1 LLRIAEQFHA
11 SDLGRQRQGNEDN
24 YFVRAPLFVVADG
37 MGGAQAGEVASEMA
51 VESFDAGLGNGS
63 PAEGLVRVIQ
73 EANRR
78 IHDRS
83 RSDEQA
89 AGMGTTCTAA
99 YVGEDEVTIAH
110 VGDSR
115 AYLWRDGEL
124 TRLTRD
130 HSLVGELVARGK
142 LTEEQAEA
150 HPQRSVI
157 TRALGPEREVQ
168 VDVETF
174 AARDG
179 DIYLLCSDGLTSM
192 IHEHG
197 VQPVLERTGRDLDR
211 TGRELIAAANEAGG
225 RDNITVILFRL
236 EEVGGG
242 GAVADD
248 GQTTISHAA
257 VEDEGEYEDFQGDA
271 APGSRQ
277 GTSRPYAHTRVR
289 DEQTLRSDDVA
300 GAVRAADEQ
309 EAAYRASGTVALSAI
324 EPRARAEPD
333 SQPTSPADTGE
344 APKRTVALPN
354 GGPPSET
361 RREKKRRFRVPG
373 AVVVVVVLLAMVLGG
388 FWLASQAV
396 YFVGTDPER
405 GNAVT
410 IYRGL
415 PVDLPL
421 GLELYS
427 RYQASGVTLQSIPAS
442 RRQTFTDHKLRSKDD
457 AENLVIQ
464 LERGQ
469 LES

>member
-1 LLRIAEQFHA
+1 MLRIAEQFHA

-51 VESFDAGLGNGS
+51 VECFDGGIGDGS
-63 PAEGLVRVIQ
+63 PADELVRIIQ
-73 EANRR
+73 DANRR
-78 IHDRS
+78 IHERS

-99 YVGEDEVTIAH
+99 YVGDSEVTIAH

-115 AYLWRDGEL
+115 AYLWRGGEL

-157 TRALGPEREVQ
+157 TRALGPERDVQ

-179 DIYLLCSDGLTSM
+179 DVYLLCSDGLTSM
-192 IHEHG
+192 IHEVG
-197 VQPVLERTGRDLDR
+197 VRPVMERMTELDR
-211 TGRELIAAANEAGG
+211 TGRELIAAANDAGG

-236 EEVGGG
+236 EDVGGG
-242 GAVADD
+242 GGGGVTGSEATARHAEDD
-248 GQTTISHAA
+248 GETGQYDTF
-257 VEDEGEYEDFQGDA
+257 EGEA
-271 APGSRQ
+271 VSPRQ
-277 GTSRPYAHTRVR
+277 GASRPYAHTRVR
-289 DEQTLRSDDVA
+289 DEETMRPEEVA
-300 GAVRAADEQ
+300 NAVRAADEQ
-309 EAAYRASGTVALSAI
+309 EAEYRASGTVALSAI
-324 EPRARAEPD
+324 EPRARAEPIED
-333 SQPTSPADTGE
+333 S
-344 APKRTVALPN
+344 PKRTVAMPE
-354 GGPPSET
+354 GASPDRT
-361 RREKKRRFRVPG
+361 ATKRKRRFRIPAG
-373 AVVVVVVLLAMVLGG
+373 VVVALVLLAMVLGG
-388 FWLASQAV
+388 FWLATQAV
-396 YFVGTDPER
+396 YFVGTDADR
-405 GNAVT
+405 GNTVT

-421 GLELYS
+421 GLKLYS
-427 RYQASGVTLQSIPAS
+427 RYQGSGVTLQSIPAA
-442 RRQTFTDHKLRSKDD
+442 RRKTFTDHKLRSKDD

-469 LES
+469 LDS

>member
-1 LLRIAEQFHA
+1 MLRISEQFHA

-24 YFVRAPLFVVADG
+24 YFVRSPLFVVADG

-51 VESFDAGLGNGS
+51 VESFDAGLGDS
-63 PAEGLVRVIQ
+63 TPADGLVRIIQ

-99 YVGEDEVTIAH
+99 YVGESDVTIAH

-115 AYLWRDGEL
+115 AYLWRGGEL

-174 AARDG
+174 AARGG
-179 DIYLLCSDGLTSM
+179 DVYLLCSDGLTSM
-192 IHEHG
+192 IHEVG
-197 VQPVLERTGRDLDR
+197 VRPVLERTSDDLEHA
-211 TGRELIAAANEAGG
+211 GRELVAAANAAGG

-236 EEVGGG
+236 EDVGGAG
-242 GAVADD
+242 DGDSAATASQPAVA
-248 GQTTISHAA
+248 
-257 VEDEGEYEDFQGDA
+257 EDEDTGEYDTFEPT
-271 APGSRQ
+271 PGPHH

-289 DEQTLRSDDVA
+289 DEEAMRPGEVA
-300 GAVRAADEQ
+300 HAVRAADEQ

-324 EPRARAEPD
+324 EPRARSEP
-333 SQPTSPADTGE
+333 AAE
-344 APKRTVALPN
+344 APPRTAPLPEADK
-354 GGPPSET
+354 PERT
-361 RREKKRRFRVPG
+361 RKRRRRIPGG
-373 AVVVVVVLLAMVLGG
+373 AVVALVLLAMVLGG
-388 FWLASQAV
+388 FWLATQAV
-396 YFVGTDPER
+396 YFVGTDADR
-405 GNAVT
+405 GNTVT

-421 GLELYS
+421 GLKLYS
-427 RYQASGVTLQSIPAS
+427 RYQGSGVTLQSVPAS
-442 RRQTFTDHKLRSKDD
+442 RRKSFTDHKLRSKDD

-469 LES
+469 IES

>member
-1 LLRIAEQFHA
+1 MLRISEQFHA

-24 YFVRAPLFVVADG
+24 YFVRSPLFVVADG

-51 VESFDAGLGNGS
+51 VESFDAGLGDS
-63 PAEGLVRVIQ
+63 APAEGLVRIIQ

-99 YVGEDEVTIAH
+99 YVGESDVTIAH

-115 AYLWRDGEL
+115 AYLWRGGEL

-174 AARDG
+174 AARGG
-179 DIYLLCSDGLTSM
+179 DVYLLCSDGLTSM
-192 IHEHG
+192 IHEVG
-197 VQPVLERTGRDLDR
+197 VRPVLERTSDDLEHA
-211 TGRELIAAANEAGG
+211 GRELVAAANAAGG

-236 EEVGGG
+236 EDVGGAADG
-242 GAVADD
+242 DSAVTATQSAVAEE
-248 GQTTISHAA
+248 
-257 VEDEGEYEDFQGDA
+257 EDTGEYDTFEPSPAG
-271 APGSRQ
+271 PRQ

-289 DEQTLRSDDVA
+289 DEEAMRTDEVA
-300 GAVRAADEQ
+300 HAVRAADDQ

-324 EPRARAEPD
+324 EPRARAEPV
-333 SQPTSPADTGE
+333 DT
-344 APKRTVALPN
+344 TD
-354 GGPPSET
+354 
-361 RREKKRRFRVPG
+361 RRRAR
-373 AVVVVVVLLAMVLGG
+373 
-388 FWLASQAV
+388 
-396 YFVGTDPER
+396 
-405 GNAVT
+405 
-410 IYRGL
+410 
-415 PVDLPL
+415 
-421 GLELYS
+421 
-427 RYQASGVTLQSIPAS
+427 
-442 RRQTFTDHKLRSKDD
+442 
-457 AENLVIQ
+457 
-464 LERGQ
+464 
-469 LES
+469 

>member
-1 LLRIAEQFHA
+1 MLRIAEQFHA

-51 VESFDAGLGNGS
+51 VECFDGGIGDGP
-63 PAEGLVRVIQ
+63 PAEGLVRIIQ
-73 EANRR
+73 DANRR

-99 YVGEDEVTIAH
+99 YVGDSEVTIAH

-115 AYLWRDGEL
+115 AYLWRGGEL

-157 TRALGPEREVQ
+157 TRALGPARDVM

-174 AARDG
+174 AAHDG
-179 DIYLLCSDGLTSM
+179 DVYLLCSDGLTSM
-192 IHEHG
+192 IHEPG
-197 VQPVLERTGRDLDR
+197 VRPVMERMTELDR
-211 TGRELIAAANEAGG
+211 AGRELIAAANEAGG

-236 EEVGGG
+236 EDVDGASGAGATSEVT
-242 GAVADD
+242 AA
-248 GQTTISHAA
+248 HATSD
-257 VEDEGEYEDFQGDA
+257 EETGEYDTFEGEA
-271 APGSRQ
+271 VPGPRQ
-277 GTSRPYAHTRVR
+277 GTARPYAHTRVR
-289 DEQTLRSDDVA
+289 DEDSMRTDDGA
-300 GAVRAADEQ
+300 HAVRAADEQ

-324 EPRARAEPD
+324 EPRARAEPVED
-333 SQPTSPADTGE
+333 SPQRTAALPEGASPAG
-344 APKRTVALPN
+344 AARKR
-354 GGPPSET
+354 
-361 RREKKRRFRVPG
+361 KRRFRIPAG
-373 AVVVVVVLLAMVLGG
+373 VVVALVLLAMVLGG
-388 FWLASQAV
+388 FWLATQAV
-396 YFVGTDPER
+396 YFVGTDADR
-405 GNAVT
+405 GNTVT

-421 GLELYS
+421 GLKLYS
-427 RYQASGVTLQSIPAS
+427 RYQGSGVTLQSIPAT
-442 RRQTFTDHKLRSKDD
+442 RRKTFTDHKLRSKDD

-469 LES
+469 LDS